1 MHVNWAYGV
10 VVSHPLRMRK
20 ALGSNPSVS
29 ISSVSTR
36 KASELLACRFIFPTR
51 IQQTSLHLISKD
63 MHYCPAR
70 RSGDQ
75 WRSGST
81 SASHAKGGVFKPQL
95 LQFGSGN
102 RPGNVFHLTLALVAA
117 IATCAWIHACNGQAL
132 PRLFNSQQSQPILT
146 FHAHVV

>member
-1 MHVNWAYGV
+1 MRRHFHRAHGV

-63 MHYCPAR
+63 MLYCPAR

-81 SASHAKGGVFKPQL
+81 SASHAKGGVFKPQCSNLVVAIGQGMFSTSRL
-95 LQFGSGN
+95 LSLLPSPLVHGFMPVMDKRCQGCLILNNLN
-102 RPGNVFHLTLALVAA
+102 RFLHFT
-117 IATCAWIHACNGQAL
+117 
-132 PRLFNSQQSQPILT
+132 RM
-146 FHAHVV
+146 